1 MSVDT
6 FVSRQ
11 DVLPMISKIE
21 FDATF
26 KPAMQLAFGKALI
39 CRNQDICSQFSK
51 SHDLDAVTLEGNDV
65 TLEGNDVTLEG
76 NDVALEGNGV
86 TLKGEVHSGP
96 IQIFNRELFAKIGN
110 G

>member
-65 TLEGNDVTLEG
+65 TLEGNG
-76 NDVALEGNGV
+76 I

-96 IQIFNRELFAKIGN
+96 IQIFNREYFAKIGN

>member
-1 MSVDT
+1 
-6 FVSRQ
+6 
-11 DVLPMISKIE
+11 MISKIE

-65 TLEGNDVTLEG
+65 TLLGDYSSSAE
-76 NDVALEGNGV
+76 AY
-86 TLKGEVHSGP
+86 SGP
-96 IQIFNRELFAKIGN
+96 SQTSKVELFQK
-110 G
+110 